1 VSNNVVR
8 RSLVFNDLDEVV
20 RDAEALLAR
29 GYEKAGQ
36 WDLAQCANH
45 LADWMRFPVEG
56 FPKAPAPIRAMLWMM
71 RKTIGRKKLLTYL
84 KDKNF
89 PAGKPTMPQTV
100 AAPGGD
106 ARAAVAKLKSS
117 VEKLKAF
124 TGTIVPSPLF
134 GAMTKEEAVGMQLV
148 HAAHHLSFLIPK
160 NG

>member
-1 VSNNVVR
+1 MSDKPRR
-8 RSLVFNDLDEVV
+8 RSLVFNNLDEVTH
-20 RDAEALLAR
+20 DAEALLAK
-29 GYEKAGQ
+29 GYDKAGQ

-56 FPKAPAPIRAMLWMM
+56 FPKPPAPIRAMLWMM

-84 KDKNF
+84 KDKSF

-100 AAPGGD
+100 IAPGGD
-106 ARAAVAKLKSS
+106 AKAAVEKLKAS

-134 GAMTKEEAVGMQLV
+134 GAMTKDEAVGMQLV
-148 HAAHHLSFLIPK
+148 HAAHHLSFLVPK